1 MLEYSIQAFEECRDI
16 TGYVVVTRESD
27 VRRMER
33 IARRVRAARLIAVVI
48 GGRHRADSVRNGLD
62 RLPEQGWVAV
72 HDAARPMVTP
82 GMLSAGASL
91 ARRGLAAVFARPVN
105 DTLKRGTPKRLHATV
120 SREGL
125 YAAQTPQF
133 FPIPMLRRAHRHAGR
148 TQAGATDDC
157 ELVERLG
164 VRPVLLPGPAEN
176 IKVTTPGDLRIVK
189 ALL

>member
-1 MLEYSIQAFEECRDI
+1 MTTSPSPKATNTGTDWTGRPRHNVSASHTGRDGFGIVVAAGSGRRFGSPKQFARIARRPMLEYSIRAFEECRDI

-125 YAAQTPQF
+125 YLSL
-133 FPIPMLRRAHRHAGR
+133 IH
-148 TQAGATDDC
+148 
-157 ELVERLG
+157 
-164 VRPVLLPGPAEN
+164 
-176 IKVTTPGDLRIVK
+176 I
-189 ALL
+189 